1 MTLRRGSTARDGGR
15 GTVAVSA
22 TAMAVRRGVAV
33 AAVASVGLLAAC
45 SGAGAS
51 ATGGHGNAGYGISV
65 GAPTSGQGGG
75 NGTGGN
81 GTGGTGSG
89 GTGSGGGTVSSG
101 SAGHPGKITIALSPG
116 TGSDPFSV
124 AMTIGAEAEARRLG
138 VRLVWQASSQVYS
151 AAAQVPIAG
160 RLLAGHPSALV
171 LVPTD
176 PYALQSVVHQA
187 VHGRVPVVNVD
198 SHVGQMARVLSF
210 ITGSNAKGGA
220 AAATALA
227 SAMHY
232 RRGHRYQIAVAMTA
246 PTATAESARLAGFR
260 ARLARSY
267 PGITIVA
274 VAYSAGLTSLAK
286 VDVSRWL
293 HAYPHLAGLFAID
306 ATDAAGAARALRAR
320 GLAGRLPLV
329 GYDASAAEVALL
341 RRHVFAALIAQQPA
355 AEGRLAV
362 AAVVRYLRSGR
373 SATGIARTVVLPNIV
388 LTPATP
394 ASVLARYTYPAG

>member
-1 MTLRRGSTARDGGR
+1 VVALRRGSTTREDRR
-15 GTVAVSA
+15 GAATGSALAV
-22 TAMAVRRGVAV
+22 AVRRGATV
-33 AAVASVGLLAAC
+33 AAIASVGLLAAC
-45 SGAGAS
+45 SGSSGSAG
-51 ATGGHGNAGYGISV
+51 GGHGAGSSQNNV
-65 GAPTSGQGGG
+65 AAATSGQ
-75 NGTGGN
+75 
-81 GTGGTGSG
+81 GGTGSG
-89 GTGSGGGTVSSG
+89 GTGSSGTGTGGTAGGGPVASG
-101 SAGHPGKITIALSPG
+101 SAGQPGKITIALSPATG
-116 TGSDPFSV
+116 TDPFSV
-124 AMTIGAEAEARRLG
+124 AMTIGAEAEARKLG
-138 VRLVWQASSQVYS
+138 VRVVWQASSQVYS

-171 LVPTD
+171 IAPTD
-176 PYALQSVVHQA
+176 PYALQPVVRQA
-187 VHGRVPVVNVD
+187 VHGRIPVVNID
-198 SHVGQMARVLSF
+198 SHVGQMTRVLSF

-227 SAMHY
+227 AAMHY
-232 RRGHRYQIAVAMTA
+232 RRGHRYQVAVAMTA

-260 ARLARSY
+260 ARLVRSY

-274 VAYSAGLTSLAK
+274 VAYSAGLTSLAAA
-286 VDVSRWL
+286 DVSRWL

-306 ATDAAGAARALRAR
+306 ATDATGAAQAVRAR

-329 GYDASAAEVALL
+329 GYDASAAEVTLL

-362 AAVVRYLRSGR
+362 AAVVRYLRAGR
-373 SATGIARTVVLPNIV
+373 SATGIARTVVLANVV